1 MRADLLS
8 LCPPPEHVPEVVARL
23 IAAEH
28 LDPPVPRPVLDP
40 LDGVLRVILS
50 QQNTNAVAQRQWE
63 ALTFTYPRWE
73 AALLDGPEGIEA
85 TLKAAGG
92 GLARVKAAYLHGI
105 LAHLEETRG
114 ELSLRFLRDLPD
126 DEARAALE
134 ALPGVGLKTASLV
147 LLFDLIRPALPVDGN
162 IERTLKRLEF
172 VPPNWSAERT
182 ERWFD
187 RVVPRE
193 WALRAALH
201 VAGVRHGR
209 HTCLPRN
216 PRCPA
221 CPLLDLCPSAPL
233 LSPEAAAGT
242 PGRPVCSG
250 G

>member
-28 LDPPVPRPVLDP
+28 PDPPVPRPVRDP

-134 ALPGVGLKTASLV
+134 ALPGVGLKTASLIAV
-147 LLFDLIRPALPVDGN
+147 I
-162 IERTLKRLEF
+162 
-172 VPPNWSAERT
+172 
-182 ERWFD
+182 
-187 RVVPRE
+187 
-193 WALRAALH
+193 H
-201 VAGVRHGR
+201 
-209 HTCLPRN
+209 
-216 PRCPA
+216 
-221 CPLLDLCPSAPL
+221 
-233 LSPEAAAGT
+233 SPHD
-242 PGRPVCSG
+242 V
-250 G
+250 